1 MEIREKDNQRRK
13 YSHIY
18 QCLGSMIAMVLL
30 DFSHYYFAGLIAISI
45 LVEPMLASAYG
56 ELETEFYLHSA
67 EELVELKYYPPIYLK
82 LYGYK
87 MIPKRLKRLTDIYLI
102 FYVLY
107 TVISGWLWIIGA
119 KKEYTIYLM
128 GVFILLVVMLS
139 VGYGCKNIKLRFYYR
154 FRCVNRYNIKH
165 FILAFLWPPS
175 TRKWPLSRN
184 LGRCTVVAVE
194 EQTRNRYAVVKM
206 QKTKEVQ
213 KRVLIPKEIDIR
225 EDAVYKLYEIC
236 RVKYIM

>member
-1 MEIREKDNQRRK
+1 M
-13 YSHIY
+13 
-18 QCLGSMIAMVLL
+18 
-30 DFSHYYFAGLIAISI
+30 
-45 LVEPMLASAYG
+45 
-56 ELETEFYLHSA
+56 
-67 EELVELKYYPPIYLK
+67 
-82 LYGYK
+82 
-87 MIPKRLKRLTDIYLI
+87 
-102 FYVLY
+102 
-107 TVISGWLWIIGA
+107 
-119 KKEYTIYLM
+119 
-128 GVFILLVVMLS
+128 
-139 VGYGCKNIKLRFYYR
+139 
-154 FRCVNRYNIKH
+154 
-165 FILAFLWPPS
+165 FLWPPS